1 MNKTITYIS
10 LLVVSIVLITVQS
23 TILSPRKVGFL
34 FPDLN
39 LIFIVFLAV
48 YSEARGSFLIA
59 AGNGYMMDVLSGNLP
74 GTFTISRV
82 SAYLL
87 VRTSS
92 NHVYLKKVI
101 VQGLVIFI
109 TTIFTWTFIL
119 TIIRIKSDAG
129 YALSINEII
138 TQGLINSVVGVP
150 LFWAAG
156 RIHARFQK

>member
-1 MNKTITYIS
+1 MNKTVTFVS
-10 LLVVSIVLITVQS
+10 LLLVSVLIVTVQS
-23 TILSPRKVGFL
+23 TLLSPRNAGYL
-34 FPDLN
+34 IPDLN

-48 YSEARGSFLIA
+48 FSETRGSFLLA

-74 GTFTISRV
+74 GTFTISRL
-82 SAYLL
+82 SAYIL

-92 NHVYLKKVI
+92 NHVYLKKALVL
-101 VQGLVIFI
+101 GLVIFLS
-109 TTIFTWTFIL
+109 TIFTWTFIL

-129 YALSINEII
+129 FQLSFGDII
-138 TQGLINSVVGVP
+138 LQGLVNSVVGVP

>member
-1 MNKTITYIS
+1 MNKTLTYVSLILIS
-10 LLVVSIVLITVQS
+10 ILLITLQS
-23 TILSPRKVGFL
+23 TLLSPGRGGYL

-48 YSEARGSFLIA
+48 YAETKGGFLLA

-74 GTFTISRV
+74 GTFTISRL

-92 NHVYLKKVI
+92 QHVYLRKII

-109 TTIFTWTFIL
+109 STIFTWTFIM

-129 YALSINEII
+129 FHITFGEIVL
-138 TQGLINSVVGVP
+138 QGLVNSAVGVP

-156 RIHARFQK
+156 RMHARLQK

>member
-1 MNKTITYIS
+1 LSKTLSYV
-10 LLVVSIVLITVQS
+10 LLILVSIVLITVQT
-23 TILSPRKVGFL
+23 TILSPRKGGFL

-48 YSEARGSFLIA
+48 YSEMRGSFLIA

-74 GTFTISRV
+74 GTFTISRL

-92 NHVYLKKVI
+92 NHVYLKKII
-101 VQGLVIFI
+101 VLGLVIFL
-109 TTIFTWTFIL
+109 TSIFTWTFIF

-129 YALSINEII
+129 FEASFGDVI

-150 LFWAAG
+150 LFWAAD

>member
-129 YALSINEII
+129 FALSINEII

-156 RIHARFQK
+156 RIHAGFQK

>member
-129 YALSINEII
+129 FALSINEII

>member
-1 MNKTITYIS
+1 MSKTLTYV
-10 LLVVSIVLITVQS
+10 LLILVSIVLITVQT
-23 TILSPRKVGFL
+23 TILSPRKGGFL

-48 YSEARGSFLIA
+48 YSEMRGSFLIA

-74 GTFTISRV
+74 GTFTISRL
-82 SAYLL
+82 SAYFL

-92 NHVYLKKVI
+92 NHVYLKKII
-101 VQGLVIFI
+101 VLGLVIFI
-109 TTIFTWTFIL
+109 TTIFTWTFIF

-129 YALSINEII
+129 FQVSFGDVS

-150 LFWAAG
+150 LFWAAD